1 MPGVMSLMNS
11 SLLEDYIHD
20 EYLQQNQPYTESLS
34 GIVEVLRE
42 CNKGNY
48 EHIAIKVM
56 PYVDDFMDGVEYIL
70 KQNKCYAFILSK

>member
-1 MPGVMSLMNS
+1 M
-11 SLLEDYIHD
+11 HFFKK
-20 EYLQQNQPYTESLS
+20 TEKF
-34 GIVEVLRE
+34 LRE